1 MSARGYRPG
10 MKATS
15 LSLGAALL
23 LAVSLSAKDQ
33 IGIVQKVAPNVYF
46 HEGDISK
53 GHCNQG
59 WIIFKDFVL
68 VIDGN
73 FPSGVR
79 EVLPKIKG
87 TTKKPIKYVVDTH
100 HHGDHAYGN
109 QAWAEIGATAI
120 ASEGALREMK
130 KYETGF
136 FGGHPL
142 GRWEW
147 AAKSRGDVRTSK
159 LLPPQITFKDKMIFD
174 DGKMRAELL
183 YLGNAHT
190 HGDVFIW
197 LPKEGILFSG
207 DACVN
212 GPYNYMG
219 DGNSLDWPK
228 TLDSAKALKPK
239 TVCPGHGAMADGG
252 LIDDQKA
259 YFITLQKQVRQLV
272 KKKATLEQLSEQT
285 EAIRIKVL
293 KNKKISR
300 YVGKKF
306 ADQLEK
312 IYGDFTGQSLGRL
325 NVVRESQK
333 TDK

>member
-1 MSARGYRPG
+1 M
-10 MKATS
+10 
-15 LSLGAALL
+15 ALYACL
-23 LAVSLSAKDQ
+23 HAEDK
-33 IGIVQKVAPNVYF
+33 IGVVQTVAPNVYF
-46 HEGDISK
+46 HQGNLAK

-59 WIIFKDFVL
+59 WIIFRDFVL

-79 EVLPKIKG
+79 EVLPKIKA
-87 TTKKPIKYVVDTH
+87 TTKKPFKYVVDTH

-109 QAWAEIGATAI
+109 QAWAEAGATAI
-120 ASEGALREMK
+120 ASEGALQEMK

-147 AAKSRGDVRTSK
+147 AAKGREGVRNSK
-159 LLPPQITFKDKMIFD
+159 LLPPQITFKDKMVFD
-174 DGKMRAELL
+174 DGQMRAELL

-190 HGDVFIW
+190 HGDVFVW
-197 LPKEGILFSG
+197 LPKERILFSG

-228 TLDSAKALKPK
+228 TLDAAKALKPK
-239 TVCPGHGAMADGG
+239 TICPGHGAMTDGS
-252 LIDDQKA
+252 LIDVQKA
-259 YFITLQKQVRQLV
+259 YFIALQNQIRPLV
-272 KKKATLEQLSEQT
+272 KKKATLGQLRGKT
-285 EAIRIKVL
+285 EAIRAKVL

-300 YVGKKF
+300 YVGNKF

-312 IYGDFTGQSLGRL
+312 IYGDFTGQTLGRFD
-325 NVVRESQK
+325 VVKESK
-333 TDK
+333 KSDK

>member
-1 MSARGYRPG
+1 MRSTFICAV
-10 MKATS
+10 TV
-15 LSLGAALL
+15 LSLGL
-23 LAVSLSAKDQ
+23 SLFAEDK
-33 IGIVQKVAPNVYF
+33 IGVVQTVAPNVYF
-46 HEGDISK
+46 HQGDLTK

-59 WIIFKDFVL
+59 WIIFRDFVL

-73 FPSGVR
+73 FPSGVA
-79 EVLPKIKG
+79 EVLPKIKA

-109 QAWAEIGATAI
+109 QAWAEAGATAI
-120 ASEGALREMK
+120 ASAEALQEMR

-147 AAKSRGDVRTSK
+147 AAKSREDVRNSK
-159 LLPPQITFKDKMIFD
+159 LLPPQITFKDKMVFD
-174 DGKMRAELL
+174 DGQMRAELL

-197 LPKEGILFSG
+197 LPKKGVLFRG

-228 TLDSAKALKPK
+228 TLDKAGALKPK
-239 TVCPGHGAMADGG
+239 IICPGHGAMAEGN
-252 LIDDQKA
+252 LIDAQKS
-259 YFITLQKQVRQLV
+259 YFITLQNQVRQLV
-272 KKKATLEQLSEQT
+272 RKKASLEQLSRQT
-285 EAIRIKVL
+285 ETIRARVL
-293 KNKKISR
+293 KNDNISR
-300 YVGKKF
+300 YVGNKF
-306 ADQLEK
+306 ADQLK
-312 IYGDFTGQSLGRL
+312 KVYGDLTGQTLGRL
-325 NVVRESQK
+325 DVVKESEK
-333 TDK
+333 NKK